1 MKQRLLG
8 FPTSDCRS
16 SVSERSRQH
25 DSIRYT
31 RTRRYI
37 QERAIHSQHT
47 FQLKL
52 YLHEE
57 RVNGKGF
64 PLGAERNH
72 VFSTH
77 CRTLS

>member
-1 MKQRLLG
+1 MRDQDGKTVYVTPVHAG
-8 FPTSDCRS
+8 MGTYAYRS
-16 SVSERSRQH
+16 ELFAA
-25 DSIRYT
+25 Y
-31 RTRRYI
+31 
-37 QERAIHSQHT
+37 T

-64 PLGAERNH
+64 PLGAERNP

-77 CRTLS
+77 CRTLSCSSIRQTNVKR